1 MTLNEPLLFLLL
13 LPLERAN
20 SLIIQSALVGE
31 MWSEIGTGI
40 ERKRARFYYFSGA
53 NRSRLLEAVLV
64 VVVVVVVVAG
74 EDQVNKACSFVCF
87 KVSLVSPMRKLKVR
101 VPSSHDMILGLEKST
116 TFKTS

>member
-64 VVVVVVVVAG
+64 VVVVVAG